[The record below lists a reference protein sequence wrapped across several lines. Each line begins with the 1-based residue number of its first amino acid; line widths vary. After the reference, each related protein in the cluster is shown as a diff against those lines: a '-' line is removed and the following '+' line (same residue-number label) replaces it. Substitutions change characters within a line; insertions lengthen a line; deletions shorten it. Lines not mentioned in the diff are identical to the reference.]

1 MRNWK
6 LIVILLLSFALLGF
20 WRYNELQ
27 QSLINPEH
35 LKNLEDVDAKEILAA
50 FFEETASIETQTIQV
65 QTKVIGAPSDVSQG
79 LRGESL
85 VQLKHPNKARIE
97 TKGPII
103 GSDGTNLWF
112 YWPGDNKCN
121 ILTAEE
127 LADTAFD
134 PQELYDLNTMLIQ
147 LQKEYMFE
155 VVDKGK
161 QWELT
166 GMNLDGMRCSLQV
179 SKKPVRLLSLM
190 LDFSASHKIET
201 SFTYKN
207 ENKELPDTLFTPPPT
222 AEILVNDPLPWLL
235 LAESV
240 ETQQNIEEAARLMTK
255 AAELAV
261 DTEDADAFLLGQ
273 AKYLERLERY
283 EEAQMCYE
291 KAVLCAPVGERK
303 AAAYF
308 YLGMVEFR
316 LGDYQN
322 AIESYHGM
330 LNECPQAIDA
340 WLVYEYLGH
349 SYKQLGEP
357 ETAKDCYV
365 KAIEMAPTDK
375 ERIRIKY
382 CIEEIDNE

>member
-1 MRNWK
+1 
-6 LIVILLLSFALLGF
+6 
-20 WRYNELQ
+20 
-27 QSLINPEH
+27 
-35 LKNLEDVDAKEILAA
+35 
-50 FFEETASIETQTIQV
+50 
-65 QTKVIGAPSDVSQG
+65 
-79 LRGESL
+79 
-85 VQLKHPNKARIE
+85 
-97 TKGPII
+97 
-103 GSDGTNLWF
+103 
-112 YWPGDNKCN
+112 
-121 ILTAEE
+121 
-127 LADTAFD
+127 
-134 PQELYDLNTMLIQ
+134 MLIQ

-303 AAAYF
+303 ALHIF
-308 YLGMVEFR
+308 TW
-316 LGDYQN
+316 
-322 AIESYHGM
+322 
-330 LNECPQAIDA
+330 A
-340 WLVYEYLGH
+340 WSSFV
-349 SYKQLGEP
+349 
-357 ETAKDCYV
+357 
-365 KAIEMAPTDK
+365 
-375 ERIRIKY
+375 
-382 CIEEIDNE
+382 